1 LADRTASQDVIMRLG
16 WTYAFGSLGVFIA
29 IFFYFQYRLSKEDL
43 ARIRAELESRQGA
56 SPAHNVE

>member
-1 LADRTASQDVIMRLG
+1 MKLG
-16 WTYAFGSLGVFIA
+16 WTCAFGSLGILIA

-43 ARIRAELESRQGA
+43 ARIRAELESRQAA